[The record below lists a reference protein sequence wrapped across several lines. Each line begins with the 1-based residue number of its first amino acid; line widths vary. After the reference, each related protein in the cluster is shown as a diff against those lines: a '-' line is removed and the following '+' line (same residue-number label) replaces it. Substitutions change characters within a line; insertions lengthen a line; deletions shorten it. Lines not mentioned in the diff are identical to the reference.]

1 MQISQLNGNQIVMGG
16 EALLDKY
23 YPIGRIYQS
32 TENVSPAAFMGG
44 SWERVQDVFP
54 LFAGTTYAAGST
66 GGSAEHLHGLNN
78 AIAGIMLNTDRL
90 NYASRNLHAGW
101 TATRTYGQIPTE
113 DVSYGGLDS
122 GAPLI
127 GNTDAMSNMPPY
139 RTFYCRER
147 GT

>member
-139 RTFYCRER
+139 RTFYCWER
-147 GT
+147 VA

>member
-1 MQISQLNGNQIVMGG
+1 MEIRSSWGG

-78 AIAGIMLNTDRL
+78 AIAGIMLNVDRL
-90 NYASRNLHAGW
+90 NYASRNLSAGW
-101 TATRTYGQIPTE
+101 TATRTYGQIQTE
-113 DVSYGGLDS
+113 EVSYGGLDS
-122 GAPLI
+122 GAPLF

-139 RTFYCRER
+139 RTFYCWER
-147 GT
+147 IA